1 MPAARTVRT
10 LLLALVLA
18 AGALLGPGLVA
29 PDRAPQAGASVY
41 SSCSVSGCSAARTAL
56 SGWRQLGLP
65 TARTWYAWPYG
76 QYNFAGGRFYNY
88 EGQLPSATYY
98 EYDVYPRPRGAA
110 RDAYRIVVNRST
122 GATWYTPDHYE
133 DFYRI
138 A

>member
-1 MPAARTVRT
+1 MLLRPFRL
-10 LLLALVLA
+10 LLLALALA
-18 AGALLGPGLVA
+18 TATLVA
-29 PDRAPQAGASVY
+29 PAAPAGAAVY
-41 SSCSVSGCSAARTAL
+41 PTCSVSGCSAAQTAL
-56 SGWRQLGLP
+56 TGWKQLGLP
-65 TARTWYAWPYG
+65 TTRAWYAWPYG

-88 EGQLPSATYY
+88 DGQLPSATYY

-122 GATWYTPDHYE
+122 GATWYSPDHYA

>member
-1 MPAARTVRT
+1 MRMLRPV
-10 LLLALVLA
+10 LLVLA
-18 AGALLGPGLVA
+18 LLFVPAVA
-29 PDRAPQAGASVY
+29 VPAPASASVY

-56 SGWRQLGLP
+56 TGWKQLGLP
-65 TARTWYAWPYG
+65 TSRTWYAWPYG

-88 EGQLPSATYY
+88 DGQLPSATYY
-98 EYDVYPRPRGAA
+98 EYDVYPRARGAA

-122 GATWYTPDHYE
+122 GATWYSPDHYE